1 MMQKIRWFLLIL
13 IAALTLTLVFQNQAQ
28 VEIQLLFWNRSLP
41 LSILLISTTTI
52 GFLLGALL
60 TASML
65 RKRGKKKQNSP
76 KSPSTPIQT
85 SNTTKSRA
93 LGSKKAANHPLETG
107 SDD

>member
-41 LSILLISTTTI
+41 LSILSISTTTV

-65 RKRGKKKQNSP
+65 RKRKKKKQ
-76 KSPSTPIQT
+76 KSQKAASAPIQT
-85 SNTTKSRA
+85 SSTTRSRA
-93 LGSKKAANHPLETG
+93 LGDKREANHPLDTA
-107 SDD
+107 SDE

>member
-1 MMQKIRWFLLIL
+1 MFVQYLFGCWSLMMQKIRWFLLIL

-41 LSILLISTTTI
+41 LSILLISSTTV

-65 RKRGKKKQNSP
+65 RKLKKN
-76 KSPSTPIQT
+76 
-85 SNTTKSRA
+85 
-93 LGSKKAANHPLETG
+93 
-107 SDD
+107 